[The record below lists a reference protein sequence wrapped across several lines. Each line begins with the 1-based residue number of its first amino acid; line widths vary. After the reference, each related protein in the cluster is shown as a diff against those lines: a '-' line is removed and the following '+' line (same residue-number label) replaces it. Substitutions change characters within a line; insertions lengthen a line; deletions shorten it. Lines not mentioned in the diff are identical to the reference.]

1 MALSLSKFLIPIAL
15 LCFYALQSRAA
26 TVTYNFNLSWVY
38 ANPDGAHVR
47 PVIGINGQW
56 PLPAIIAMKGDRV
69 IVNVQNSLGNESTS
83 VHFHGIF
90 MNGTNEMDGPAG
102 VTQCEIA
109 PGSSF
114 TYNFTVDALLAIIGH
129 LLTIR

>member
-1 MALSLSKFLIPIAL
+1 MALSLSNFLTLIAL
-15 LCFYALQSRAA
+15 FCFYALQSHAV

-38 ANPDGAHVR
+38 ANPDGAYVR
-47 PVIGINGQW
+47 PVIGINEQW
-56 PLPAIIAMKGDRV
+56 PLPAIIATKGDRV
-69 IVNVQNSLGNESTS
+69 IVNVQNSLGNVSS
-83 VHFHGIF
+83 SLHFHGLF

-109 PGSSF
+109 PSSSF
-114 TYNFTVDALLAIIGH
+114 TYNFTVDALLAIIDH